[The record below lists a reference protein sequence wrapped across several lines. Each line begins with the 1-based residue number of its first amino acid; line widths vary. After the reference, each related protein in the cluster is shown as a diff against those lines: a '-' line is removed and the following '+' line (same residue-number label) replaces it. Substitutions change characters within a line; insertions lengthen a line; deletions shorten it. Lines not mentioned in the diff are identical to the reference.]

1 MTTITT
7 TITTIITTIITTTI
21 TTTATA
27 TVLLP
32 GPAATPPSS
41 LSVLGASV
49 AFPGGARDPWVTAQ
63 AMCLVI
69 VVLSFGFLVAA
80 GGYSMATQWSRFRYT
95 PMTVEEAW
103 VVRHDHK
110 PNTQAS
116 STPAAASSSSALG
129 PSSSTP
135 APPSSSAQGPS
146 SSTPA
151 PPSSS
156 AQGPSS
162 STPAPPSSSAQDPSS
177 STPAPPSSRA
187 SAAPSSVP
195 PSDATSVSSPQP
207 GVMFCAIPPQAS
219 PPSIPALLPPPAI
232 QQSRPQLLRRVSSL
246 TLPKGAYVSPSVP
259 GH

>member
-135 APPSSSAQGPS
+135 APPSSSAL
-146 SSTPA
+146 
-151 PPSSS
+151 
-156 AQGPSS
+156 GPSS

-219 PPSIPALLPPPAI
+219 PPSIPALLPPPAV

>member
-1 MTTITT
+1 
-7 TITTIITTIITTTI
+7 
-21 TTTATA
+21 
-27 TVLLP
+27 
-32 GPAATPPSS
+32 
-41 LSVLGASV
+41 
-49 AFPGGARDPWVTAQ
+49 
-63 AMCLVI
+63 
-69 VVLSFGFLVAA
+69 
-80 GGYSMATQWSRFRYT
+80 MATQWSRFRWPHTGRYT

-135 APPSSSAQGPS
+135 APPSSSAQG
-146 SSTPA
+146 
-151 PPSSS
+151 
-156 AQGPSS
+156 
-162 STPAPPSSSAQDPSS
+162 PSS

>member
-1 MTTITT
+1 
-7 TITTIITTIITTTI
+7 
-21 TTTATA
+21 
-27 TVLLP
+27 
-32 GPAATPPSS
+32 
-41 LSVLGASV
+41 
-49 AFPGGARDPWVTAQ
+49 
-63 AMCLVI
+63 
-69 VVLSFGFLVAA
+69 
-80 GGYSMATQWSRFRYT
+80 MATQWSRFRWPHTGRYT

-129 PSSSTP
+129 
-135 APPSSSAQGPS
+135 
-146 SSTPA
+146 
-151 PPSSS
+151 
-156 AQGPSS
+156 
-162 STPAPPSSSAQDPSS
+162 PSS